1 MLMMYWRQMEC
12 TQQCGESLLQKDMAR
27 HCVTVCSQRLLTCVC
42 GQQHTAALA
51 EDHRM
56 SDCGAV
62 LRYDFINILLQTD
75 TVVLCRF

>member
-1 MLMMYWRQMEC
+1 MLLMYWLQMEC

-27 HCVTVCSQRLLTCVC
+27 HCVTVCSQRILTCVC

-51 EDHRM
+51 EEHRM

-62 LRYDFINILLQTD
+62 LR
-75 TVVLCRF
+75 